1 MRSSWL
7 TLFGALLAL
16 FLSNAHAQV
25 DAQPLPGDPNLVTF
39 SYDPNNSYRVFTR
52 PLASTHIELEQDER
66 VKILA
71 LGDTVGWITAYKGD
85 NNIFIKPRFP
95 NTNTPGT
102 LITTK
107 RTYQF
112 VFRSTTEN
120 GRWYQR
126 VAFVNPSDIAIDAMD
141 VDRARLQ
148 IASGG
153 GSAGDRTDRTEAR
166 GQRLALS
173 TPPEKLN
180 FNFEIVGEAS
190 FRPTAVFDDGESTFI
205 QMRSG
210 EDVPALFR
218 LLSEKEVELLD
229 YVLKGN
235 TLQVP
240 RVLDGGLL
248 KIGTQE
254 VRFYNRARLKKGF
267 FGGFDFSEGGRP

>member
-16 FLSNAHAQV
+16 VVFGAQAQV
-25 DAQPLPGDPNLVTF
+25 DPEPLPGDPNLVTF
-39 SYDPNNSYRVFTR
+39 AYDPNNSFRVFTR

-66 VKILA
+66 VKVLA

-120 GRWYQR
+120 GRWHQR
-126 VAFVNPSDIAIDAMD
+126 VSFVDPVGLAIDATE
-141 VDRARLQ
+141 VDRAKLR
-148 IASGG
+148 AAGG
-153 GSAGDRTDRTEAR
+153 TGAAERTERVELR
-166 GQRLALS
+166 GQRVSLPV
-173 TPPEKLN
+173 PPEKLN
-180 FNFEIVGEAS
+180 FNYELVGEAT

-205 QMRSG
+205 QMRGG

-218 LLSEKEVELLD
+218 LVSEKDIELVD

-240 RVLDGGLL
+240 RVLNGGLL
-248 KIGTQE
+248 KLGTQE

-267 FGGFDFSEGGRP
+267 FGGFDFMEGGRP